1 MKHKM
6 LVYESQDD
14 LDVEFNASV
23 EIIKTLTERP
33 TNDELLKLY
42 ALYKQ
47 ATKGNNGTDG
57 PPVINVKERAKW
69 NAWYCLRG
77 VSRHNAKKDYSQF
90 VKELIEKYPH
100 S

>member
-23 EIIKTLTERP
+23 TIIRTLTERP
-33 TNDELLKLY
+33 TNEELLKLY

-47 ATKGNNGTDG
+47 ATEGNNGTNG
-57 PPVINVKERAKW
+57 PPVTNVKERAKW
-69 NAWYCLRG
+69 NAWYGLRG
-77 VSRHNAKKDYSQF
+77 TSKRNAKTQYSEF
-90 VKELIEKYPH
+90 VKQLMGKYPH
-100 S
+100 T